1 VINKDR
7 GWIVETVLTMLL
19 IRFGLI
25 VGGVVLLVLV
35 GFAVALVLRRR
46 GSPEATRERIAPLAR
61 DAAGLLVAGAPQS
74 GTPASTEPGSTERGP
89 EDRSPDRRRGAAGEL
104 GEELVRVAA
113 RYLERRARDGRRG

>member
-1 VINKDR
+1 M
-7 GWIVETVLTMLL
+7 ETVLTMLL

-74 GTPASTEPGSTERGP
+74 GAPASTEPASTEPGSTERGP